1 MRKKKLPS
9 SLFTT
14 LSKSLL
20 RDSLTSSGG
29 SETLLL
35 IVMGSSKNKSWL
47 KSALITYPMS
57 TGPIWRILILLNF
70 PSCSRKLVKQP
81 YQSSLPSLKN
91 PSQKR
96 KVFLKLSQSPVVN
109 QWLERSEKEKSTLP
123 YLALQRNECYH

>member
-1 MRKKKLPS
+1 MGKKKLPS

-14 LSKSLL
+14 LSKSPP

-29 SETLLL
+29 SEMLLL
-35 IVMGSSKNKSWL
+35 FVMGSSKNKSWL
-47 KSALITYPMS
+47 KYAFITCPMS
-57 TGPIWRILILLNF
+57 TGPIWRILILLSL
-70 PSCSRKLVKQP
+70 PSYSRKLVRQP

-109 QWLERSEKEKSTLP
+109 QWLERNEKEKSTLP
-123 YLALQRNECYH
+123 YHALIKK